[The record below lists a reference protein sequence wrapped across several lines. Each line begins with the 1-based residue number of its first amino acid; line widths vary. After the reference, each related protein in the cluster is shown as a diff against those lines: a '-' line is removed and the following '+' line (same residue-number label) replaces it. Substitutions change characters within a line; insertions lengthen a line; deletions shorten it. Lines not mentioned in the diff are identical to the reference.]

1 MDPGFI
7 PIVRPPFF
15 KSSAASLFNQCLSKE
30 SEESVWEFLWARSR
44 SDSYHFL
51 LHSTGLSLI
60 VRPHLNAREAGKCN
74 LAENSK
80 EGKKREMASS
90 LAP

>member
-74 LAENSK
+74 LAVHS
-80 EGKKREMASS
+80 GKRRKHRYW
-90 LAP
+90 